1 MIQRRAGRRGLR
13 RSNHHPM
20 RRAQRVPRRARGE
33 PRARSVRVIHG
44 PCAGSLVLTSQQV
57 VTSPRGRLMSGRR
70 AVAAVAMTLAMAL
83 VRGSTRI
90 MFRRDRRDVSTTDGM
105 ATGMGTRRPRR
116 QRLVGAPWAASY
128 LMRERRSEAIR
139 GHQRQSEAIR
149 GNQRRSEAIRGNQR
163 QSEAIRGNQ
172 RQSETLIRGTQRQS
186 EAIRGDQR
194 RSEAI
199 RGHQRPSEAIRG
211 HQRPSEAIRGNQRQ
225 SEILIRGTQRRS
237 SEAIVPSCTCRRIP
251 RYSDR
256 DHALPIGV
264 PAPARRCPAAPSAA
278 ALTSARACRTV

>member
-20 RRAQRVPRRARGE
+20 IRAQRVPRRARGE

-57 VTSPRGRLMSGRR
+57 VTSPRGRLMAGRR

-105 ATGMGTRRPRR
+105 ATGMATGMGTRRPRR

-139 GHQRQSEAIR
+139 G
-149 GNQRRSEAIRGNQR
+149 
-163 QSEAIRGNQ
+163 NQ
-172 RQSETLIRGTQRQS
+172 RQSET
-186 EAIRGDQR
+186 
-194 RSEAI
+194 
-199 RGHQRPSEAIRG
+199 
-211 HQRPSEAIRGNQRQ
+211 
-225 SEILIRGTQRRS
+225 LIRGTQRRS

>member
-20 RRAQRVPRRARGE
+20 IRAQRVPRRARGE

-57 VTSPRGRLMSGRR
+57 VTSPRGRLMAGRR

-139 GHQRQSEAIR
+139 GHQRPSEAIRGHQRQSEAIRGNQRRSEAIR

-172 RQSETLIRGTQRQS
+172 R
-186 EAIRGDQR
+186 
-194 RSEAI
+194 
-199 RGHQRPSEAIRG
+199 PSEAIR
-211 HQRPSEAIRGNQRQ
+211 A
-225 SEILIRGTQRRS
+225 
-237 SEAIVPSCTCRRIP
+237 P
-251 RYSDR
+251 R
-256 DHALPIGV
+256 ALPWSTL
-264 PAPARRCPAAPSAA
+264 APS
-278 ALTSARACRTV
+278 SWAR

>member
-20 RRAQRVPRRARGE
+20 IRAQRVPRRARGE

-57 VTSPRGRLMSGRR
+57 VTSPRGRLMAGRR

-105 ATGMGTRRPRR
+105 ATGMATGMGTRRPRR

-139 GHQRQSEAIR
+139 G
-149 GNQRRSEAIRGNQR
+149 
-163 QSEAIRGNQ
+163 NQ
-172 RQSETLIRGTQRQS
+172 RQSETLIRGTQRRQS

-194 RSEAI
+194 PSEAI

-211 HQRPSEAIRGNQRQ
+211 HQRRSEAIRGNQRH
-225 SEILIRGTQRRS
+225 S
-237 SEAIVPSCTCRRIP
+237 SEALRGAHQRPSYRAVHAAASRATRIE
-251 RYSDR
+251 
-256 DHALPIGV
+256 IM
-264 PAPARRCPAAPSAA
+264 RCPSACPHQRAA
-278 ALTSARACRTV
+278 ARPHHLLPH

>member
-20 RRAQRVPRRARGE
+20 IRAQRVPRRARGE

-57 VTSPRGRLMSGRR
+57 VTSPRGRLMAGRR

-83 VRGSTRI
+83 GRGSTRI
-90 MFRRDRRDVSTTDGM
+90 LFRRDRRDVSTTDGM

-139 GHQRQSEAIR
+139 GHQRPSEAIR
-149 GNQRRSEAIRGNQR
+149 GN
-163 QSEAIRGNQ
+163 
-172 RQSETLIRGTQRQS
+172 
-186 EAIRGDQR
+186 QR

-211 HQRPSEAIRGNQRQ
+211 DQPS
-225 SEILIRGTQRRS
+225 
-237 SEAIVPSCTCRRIP
+237 
-251 RYSDR
+251 
-256 DHALPIGV
+256 
-264 PAPARRCPAAPSAA
+264 SAHHVGW
-278 ALTSARACRTV
+278 SA